1 MISIITVLCPIF
13 ICFIYST
20 THTVI
25 QNETNVD
32 LFWKCGVHFYWKKII
47 YIDVYFLLQGKK
59 LAKYGSIKLQIQT
72 LINGILDM
80 GSDCKKLNK
89 IK

>member
-1 MISIITVLCPIF
+1 MWSALLLKKNYI
-13 ICFIYST
+13 
-20 THTVI
+20 HTY
-25 QNETNVD
+25 
-32 LFWKCGVHFYWKKII
+32 LFF
-47 YIDVYFLLQGKK
+47 FTRKK

-80 GSDCKKLNK
+80 GSDCRKLDK

>member
-1 MISIITVLCPIF
+1 MSSALLLKKNFFRNCT
-13 ICFIYST
+13 
-20 THTVI
+20 
-25 QNETNVD
+25 
-32 LFWKCGVHFYWKKII
+32 KKIMFIHI
-47 YIDVYFLLQGKK
+47 YFFTRKK

-80 GSDCKKLNK
+80 GSDCRKLDK